1 MRFRKERLPLA
12 IGLAALVV
20 GVLGW
25 TGLGSAAVSAV
36 RVAFAKNA
44 GAVDGISASR
54 SRKAGKLLPLGRNGK
69 FPLSAIPAG
78 TQIVLE
84 GPRGDRGPKGDAG
97 PRGPQGVQGPAGQT
111 GPQGPQGLTGSGGVP
126 GAKGDP
132 GPKGDQGIQGIQ
144 GLKGEKGDTGPP
156 GVSGYEVDLGDG
168 AFGTDTKP
176 CPDGKFATGGGGEIT
191 GADADG
197 VALTLSRPT
206 IDGDGNANGWKVTAQ
221 RQSGSGSSWAVRAYV
236 ICATKS

>member
-12 IGLAALVV
+12 IALAALVV

-54 SRKAGKLLPLGRNGK
+54 SRKAGQLLPLGRNGK

-84 GPRGDRGPKGDAG
+84 GPRGDRGPKGDPGA
-97 PRGPQGVQGPAGQT
+97 RGPQGVQGPAGQT
-111 GPQGPQGLTGSGGVP
+111 GPQGPQGPAGSGGVP
-126 GAKGDP
+126 GPKGDP
-132 GPKGDQGIQGIQ
+132 GAMGAQGPAGIQGQ
-144 GLKGEKGDTGPP
+144 KGDKGDTGPP
-156 GVSGYEVDLGDG
+156 GVSGYEVKTGGG
-168 AFGTDTKP
+168 AFGSDSKTCENDKV
-176 CPDGKFATGGGGEIT
+176 AIGGGGVLSGDT
-191 GADADG
+191 DG
-197 VALTLSRPT
+197 VVLTQSAP
-206 IDGDGNANGWKVTAQ
+206 IDTDGTGWRVSAVDTNGGSNNWQVTA
-221 RQSGSGSSWAVRAYV
+221 WVV
-236 ICATKS
+236 CATKS